1 MCVAIASFTFWKCS
15 IVFTPCCAVGDHD
28 DDFAGIRSFAS
39 SGFGGFQQQ
48 HQGAGG
54 GMPGGFFPSFG
65 GFGGFGG
72 IPGMSTM
79 NGFGSGG
86 GAGFGRKEPP
96 IVRDISL
103 TLVPIIIVLF

>member
-1 MCVAIASFTFWKCS
+1 
-15 IVFTPCCAVGDHD
+15 
-28 DDFAGIRSFAS
+28 
-39 SGFGGFQQQ
+39 
-48 HQGAGG
+48 
-54 GMPGGFFPSFG
+54 MPGGFFPSFG

-103 TLVPIIIVLF
+103 TLVPIIIFLF